1 MLMESVGS
9 FEAKTHLP
17 QLLERVA
24 QGEEFT
30 ITKHGK
36 PVARLVPAVPAK
48 PKADVRQD
56 IEELKAFSKGNTLG
70 EGVTVRDLIEEGRR
84 F

>member
-1 MLMESVGS
+1 METVGS
-9 FEAKTHLP
+9 FEAKTHLA

-24 QGEEFT
+24 NGEEFT

-36 PVARLVPAVPAK
+36 PVARLVPAATK
-48 PKADVRQD
+48 PRRDVKQV
-56 IEELKAFSKGNTLG
+56 IEELRAFSKGNTLG
-70 EGVTVRDLIEEGRR
+70 EDLTIREMIEEGRR

>member
-1 MLMESVGS
+1 METVGS

-17 QLLERVA
+17 RLLERA
-24 QGEEFT
+24 ANGEEFI

-36 PVARLVPAVPAK
+36 PVARLVPPAATKPGPDVPAAVEAMK
-48 PKADVRQD
+48 QFR
-56 IEELKAFSKGNTLG
+56 KGRTLG
-70 EGVTVRDLIEEGRR
+70 GLTIREMIDEGRR

>member
-1 MLMESVGS
+1 METVGS

-17 QLLERVA
+17 QLLQRVA

-36 PVARLVPAVPAK
+36 PVARLVPAAAK
-48 PKADVRQD
+48 PRRDVRQVLA
-56 IEELKAFSKGNTLG
+56 ELEAFSKGNTLG
-70 EGVTVRDLIEEGRR
+70 EGLTIRELIEEGRR